1 MESTKMFKLEKQKE
15 QQKRIT
21 EAELYEAQKKKETY
35 NQKMKYNSNLY
46 RIKNDIKQK
55 IPVNKPKQ

>member
-1 MESTKMFKLEKQKE
+1 MFKLEKQKE